1 MGRVESEQTSNH
13 YPPNPLRRCLGFM
26 FRYPGQ
32 ISRFLEMR
40 VFKFLSDLD
49 FWLICFTS
57 SSRSA
62 LFRIQGMF
70 RDARRQVPQ
79 GSMGSS
85 GDLERLY
92 APLLFRLYPSANCK
106 AVVLV
111 LMLIPGVRTCNYSWF
126 WPLVDRISYFWYQSD
141 PGYAV
146 AYSKLCIAMV
156 RP

>member
-1 MGRVESEQTSNH
+1 MKRPDCWSGLFRSWSGPVAVFFQSWDWTFKH
-13 YPPNPLRRCLGFM
+13 Y
-26 FRYPGQ
+26 
-32 ISRFLEMR
+32 LEMW

-57 SSRSA
+57 SSQSA

-79 GSMGSS
+79 GSMGSA
-85 GDLERLY
+85 GDLECLY

-126 WPLVDRISYFWYQSD
+126 WLLVDRISHSWYQSD

-146 AYSKLCIAMV
+146 VYSKPCIAMV